1 MDLDLS
7 IGPKDNQDSSKL
19 YDETYDL
26 LIIGGGPAGYAAAIY
41 SARFMIKALVVTKIK
56 GGTIIDAHVVENYP
70 GFKSISGMD
79 LMKKFE
85 EQATFLGVPTVTQE
99 IVNIKKEGELFLLST
114 DSGKTLKAK
123 QILFATGTARRKL
136 NVKNEN
142 QFLGKGVSYCATC
155 DAFFFKDKIASVV
168 GGSDA
173 AVTAALLLSQFAKKV
188 YIIYRRDKLRA
199 EPYWLNQLEKDEK
212 IEVIYNANVVEVYG
226 DKFVQGLKL
235 DNGQDLK
242 VDGMFVEIGS
252 VPSTSLAN
260 EIGVKTDDYG
270 YILVNEAMETNIKGV
285 YAAGD
290 VSHSMNQLKQVVTAV
305 AGGAIAAESAY
316 KALKKD
322 K

>member
-1 MDLDLS
+1 
-7 IGPKDNQDSSKL
+7 
-19 YDETYDL
+19 
-26 LIIGGGPAGYAAAIY
+26 
-41 SARFMIKALVVTKIK
+41 
-56 GGTIIDAHVVENYP
+56 
-70 GFKSISGMD
+70 
-79 LMKKFE
+79 
-85 EQATFLGVPTVTQE
+85 
-99 IVNIKKEGELFLLST
+99 
-114 DSGKTLKAK
+114 
-123 QILFATGTARRKL
+123 
-136 NVKNEN
+136 
-142 QFLGKGVSYCATC
+142 
-155 DAFFFKDKIASVV
+155 
-168 GGSDA
+168 
-173 AVTAALLLSQFAKKV
+173 
-188 YIIYRRDKLRA
+188 
-199 EPYWLNQLEKDEK
+199 YWLNQLEKDEK